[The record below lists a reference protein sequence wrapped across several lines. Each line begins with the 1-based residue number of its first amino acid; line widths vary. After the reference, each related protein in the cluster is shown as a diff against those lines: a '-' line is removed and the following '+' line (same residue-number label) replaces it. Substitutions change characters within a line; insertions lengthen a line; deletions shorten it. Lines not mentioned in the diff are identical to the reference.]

1 MLWERAKECDRVRA
15 TDLEHEFS
23 FARMP
28 HAFLILTI
36 ILYTWNS
43 KIALHFH
50 LSMGFYHHEINHFP
64 WKCGRTLFLFFS
76 QMNSFIRKT
85 KKYLHFWTFTTK
97 LTMSKF
103 FIQEFPWKIF
113 NQINCLVYLS
123 WQRWLYDLISKHKIL
138 WHLTRYAAIYNIKL
152 FRIMA
157 AELWYKLELML

>member
-50 LSMGFYHHEINHFP
+50 LCMGFYRHKIYHFQ
-64 WKCGRTLFLFFS
+64 WKCEGIFLFFFPNEFLS
-76 QMNSFIRKT
+76 DPKPKIPT
-85 KKYLHFWTFTTK
+85 FWTFTAQ
-97 LTMSKF
+97 LTMSEF
-103 FIQEFPWKIF
+103 FIQEFPWKTF

-157 AELWYKLELML
+157 AKLWYKLELML